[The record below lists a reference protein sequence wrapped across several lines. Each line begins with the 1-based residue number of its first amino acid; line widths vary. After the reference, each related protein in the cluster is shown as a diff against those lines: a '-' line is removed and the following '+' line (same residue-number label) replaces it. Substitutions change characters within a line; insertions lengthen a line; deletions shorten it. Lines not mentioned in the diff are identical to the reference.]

1 MHRSPTFARSVLEA
15 MEESVIVTDSVLDD
29 PGPRI
34 VYVNAAFERI
44 TGYRAAE
51 VIGRSPRIL
60 QGERTDPNVRAEMRR
75 SLMDRTVF
83 RGSTINYRK
92 DGTPFVNDWRILPIE
107 IDGMPHFLA
116 IQRDVTEE
124 RHLYALAQITSSAE
138 SHGLMVAGLRHEL
151 GNPINSLKAAVY
163 LLRNQFKTLPFDRT
177 DRYLAAMQK
186 ELGRLEHLLAGLRT
200 MNAFEAP
207 QPRWFQLDAEV
218 RSLYALMAPLLR
230 EHGIEWMTQIDS
242 KTLVFADPNP
252 FHQILINVIKN
263 AVEASKG
270 GGRIEIIHAPEERTI
285 AIRDTGHGI
294 SEERLRSLFS
304 PFITT
309 KQGGSGLGLYVAR
322 RLAADMHCQLSVSSV
337 VGVGTTVTLTFPPSG
352 PDTDPPPT

>member
-1 MHRSPTFARSVLEA
+1 
-15 MEESVIVTDSVLDD
+15 MEESVIVTDSVLDE
-29 PGPRI
+29 PGPHI

-60 QGERTDPNVRAEMRR
+60 QGERTDPQVRAEMRR
-75 SLMDRTVF
+75 AMRDKTIF

-92 DGTPFVNDWRILPIE
+92 DGTPYINDWRIMPID
-107 IDGMPHFLA
+107 IDGVPHFMA

-124 RHLYALAQITSSAE
+124 RHLYSLAQITSSAE
-138 SHGLMVAGLRHEL
+138 SHGMMVAGLRHEL

-163 LLRNQFKTLPFDRT
+163 LLRNQFKTLPFDRA

-186 ELGRLEHLLAGLRT
+186 ELGRLEHLLAGMRA
-200 MNAFEAP
+200 MNAFETP

-218 RSLYALMAPLLR
+218 RGLYALMSPLLR
-230 EHGIEWMTQIDS
+230 ENGIEWVAQIDS
-242 KTLVFADPNP
+242 KTLVFADPHP
-252 FHQILINVIKN
+252 FQQILINVIKN

-270 GGRIEIIHAPEERTI
+270 GGRIEIIHAAEERTI
-285 AIRDTGHGI
+285 SIRDTGQGM

-322 RLAADMHCQLSVSSV
+322 RLAADMHCQLSVTSAL
-337 VGVGTTVTLTFPPSG
+337 GVGTTVTLTFPPTG
-352 PDTDPPPT
+352 PDEDVPLG